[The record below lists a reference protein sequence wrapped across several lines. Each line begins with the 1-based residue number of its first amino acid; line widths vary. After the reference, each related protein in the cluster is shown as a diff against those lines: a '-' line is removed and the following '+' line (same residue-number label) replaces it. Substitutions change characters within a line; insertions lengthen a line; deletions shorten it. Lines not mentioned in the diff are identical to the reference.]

1 MKEDY
6 FSCRIKWGVRY
17 EKRCPRGKIFII
29 ERLNLFHFTQHEILN
44 VYTQMTHFCQSW
56 TLQIT
61 LGRLFMVIFSLLVN
75 RRSSSKYICS
85 RYTCMP
91 AFYFHSFL
99 LIFVNLW
106 PISTLCVADIMVHA
120 VTDDVCGRCGLW
132 SISSFPLRSDRI
144 GSPVE
149 PEFHSRRH
157 P

>member
-75 RRSSSKYICS
+75 RRSSNKYVCS

-91 AFYFHSFL
+91 AWHFIFIYFL
-99 LIFVNLW
+99 LMFVNLW
-106 PISTLCVADIMVHA
+106 PISTLCVADV
-120 VTDDVCGRCGLW
+120 VCGRYRTFVADMVVADVICGRYRR
-132 SISSFPLRSDRI
+132 FPIERNQIITD
-144 GSPVE
+144 V
-149 PEFHSRRH
+149 
-157 P
+157 